1 MSVPKSKRGKHDFK
15 VITESNKLFVNMA
28 RWLEKDFRK
37 VSKSVNIKGFGE
49 CYHFENSDLELMKVL
64 FEKYKVG
71 TLNINYDSDMIRY
84 FKTLLLDDVK
94 NFRNYINKANEIYCY
109 TGQDYF
115 LRRHA
120 QLKAK
125 SEFRNLLNDI
135 SALKDI
141 FNLHYD
147 TYLINTVCLP
157 MYTINKLLKAWIESD
172 SKRFIKKLKDGS
184 VQYVG
189 LGDALP
195 DEYRDID
202 ITSENNTNLSDEEI
216 AGMLGLSVEQVETI
230 DPKPKVNQQA
240 NNIVPP
246 KSVMSIQQ
254 PNNIPNQQQVVQTPV
269 PAYQPMYESYNN
281 YQAPVDNFEV
291 ESI

>member
-15 VITESNKLFVNMA
+15 IITESNKLFVNMA

-71 TLNINYDSDMIRY
+71 TLNINYDSDMIKY

-135 SALKDI
+135 AALKDI

-189 LGDALP
+189 LGEALP
-195 DEYRDID
+195 NEYKDID
-202 ITSENNTNLSDEEI
+202 ITSEDNTNLSDEEV
-216 AGMLGLSVEQVETI
+216 ASMLNLSVEQVEMI
-230 DPKPKVNQQA
+230 DPKPKVNQQ
-240 NNIVPP
+240 
-246 KSVMSIQQ
+246 
-254 PNNIPNQQQVVQTPV
+254 PNNIPKQQKVVQPPV
-269 PAYQPMYESYNN
+269 PAYQPMYQSYNN
-281 YQAPVDNFEV
+281 YQTPIDNFEV